1 MPRILHNTRHG
12 KGFYNPDQDT
22 YYPGQVSETEALIYT
37 WVNVFFGESEAKN
50 PSWNI
55 HELAMHIDSQRG
67 RIDNC
72 GFLREGT
79 VGYQCCNEEEA
90 KDFDESYKD
99 AIEDLEEL
107 NKLNGE

>member
-1 MPRILHNTRHG
+1 MTKILHNIRHG

-22 YYPGQVSETEALIYT
+22 YYPGKVSETEALIYI
-37 WVNVFFGESEAKN
+37 WVDTYFGASEAKN

-55 HELAMHIDSQRG
+55 HDLAMHIDSQRG

-79 VGYQCCNEEEA
+79 VGYQCTSEEEA
-90 KDFDESYKD
+90 KELDMSYK
-99 AIEDLEEL
+99 EDLEDL
-107 NKLNGE
+107 GEETSYDD